1 MVVGRGRDG
10 IMGEN
15 YIINKTNDIE
25 ELDLVLDPILDDI
38 DEIRNRITEDGEI
51 TNKATLDILDKM
63 AEIMSEFYKDLKKVS
78 LKVNQVSSIV
88 KHLSLLNIAEDVIK
102 EEGEE
107 RKGDIYS

>member
-1 MVVGRGRDG
+1 
-10 IMGEN
+10 MGEETN

-107 RKGDIYS
+107 RKSGIYS